1 MKALKL
7 CGKSARSSQT
17 PHISG
22 PHGHPLCTQVSER
35 KCTRPATGRNAQ
47 TESYL
52 PRSGMKYQEKL
63 QVKVQQAVKCYFLVR
78 SISQTPSD
86 QPRSFAAHNGFN
98 SDTVMNTA
106 WLNERKKK
114 YLTEL
119 HKIPEICHR
128 TPVLWKT
135 FRVFID

>member
-1 MKALKL
+1 MEKVQEAVN
-7 CGKSARSSQT
+7 QT

-52 PRSGMKYQEKL
+52 TRSGMKYREKL

-106 WLNERKKK
+106 GLKEREKK
-114 YLTEL
+114 YFDRATQN
-119 HKIPEICHR
+119 P
-128 TPVLWKT
+128 
-135 FRVFID
+135 